1 MILAFRRFRCFLRL
15 LVEIGGLA
23 WRLRRTEVVD
33 GWYVATDEVIS
44 SDIGSSSVWWK
55 NLYHHLRR
63 SFRQK
68 LLSVGASHSTGIK
81 LATGSL
87 SSPKSYNSEKL
98 MKA

>member
-1 MILAFRRFRCFLRL
+1 MRFVGFVVFSGCWLKLVVWRSAVTDGRRWLM
-15 LVEIGGLA
+15 GG
-23 WRLRRTEVVD
+23 
-33 GWYVATDEVIS
+33 VATDEVIS